1 MKNKFRK
8 IEKKIQE
15 RTLRFIYEDY
25 NSSYK
30 CLLEKSKVHSL
41 KIRIL
46 KIIAVETLKII
57 HKIILVIPVVM

>member
-1 MKNKFRK
+1 MKNKSRK

-15 RTLRFIYEDY
+15 RTLKFIYEDY

>member
-1 MKNKFRK
+1 MKNKSRK

-15 RTLRFIYEDY
+15 RTLKFIYEDY

-57 HKIILVIPVVM
+57 HKIILVIPVVI

>member
-1 MKNKFRK
+1 MKNKSRK

-57 HKIILVIPVVM
+57 HKIILVIPVVI

>member
-1 MKNKFRK
+1 MKNKSRK

-41 KIRIL
+41 KSRIL

>member
-15 RTLRFIYEDY
+15 RTFRFIYEDY

>member
-1 MKNKFRK
+1 MKNKSRK

-15 RTLRFIYEDY
+15 RTFRFIYEDY

>member
-15 RTLRFIYEDY
+15 RTLRFMYEDY
-25 NSSYK
+25 YSSYK